1 MKTTTTHPFAN
12 NPHAPYYNP
21 APAPKEPYRI
31 LDYPSGSLLSV
42 DIGDGDVLMDR
53 DQAIELLE
61 ILRQAVPALL
71 NTNQDAASRLNA
83 NNP

>member
-21 APAPKEPYRI
+21 APAPKESYRI
-31 LDYPSGSLLSV
+31 LDYPSGNLLSV

-53 DQAIELLE
+53 DQAIELLR
-61 ILRQAVPALL
+61 ILQLAVPELAK
-71 NTNQDAASRLNA
+71 Q
-83 NNP
+83 P